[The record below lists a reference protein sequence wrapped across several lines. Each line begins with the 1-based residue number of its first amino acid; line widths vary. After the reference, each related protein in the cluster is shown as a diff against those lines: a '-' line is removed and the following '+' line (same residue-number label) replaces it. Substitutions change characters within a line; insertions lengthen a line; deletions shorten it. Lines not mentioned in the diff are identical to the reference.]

1 MSDSLSSTLFSTP
14 LPTAIPESESA
25 SETDT
30 DSDDTGLDVG
40 IDQPITSVEVM
51 SAEPEFDAASAQE
64 EAQTEYLS
72 TGNVMAGRVTILQPE
87 GYETAQSVTIVEQ
100 PEFGHASINPDGTI
114 SLVLTDAAQTGSVSL
129 SYQIIQANGAIDVVN
144 ETLDIEEGTQVAG
157 WAQGDHYMLATDADD
172 RVIVET
178 GENHRK
184 IFISNSE
191 DALTLDDIAAREG
204 IDFGDLDAD
213 FLNDPGTAILV
224 GRKIDKLLEE
234 YGASEDMALAPDAGM
249 ALWYATTWSQSE
261 PNSNWLLFE
270 SGYEYDDLGQLVSR
284 ETFGEDP
291 LHPVHITSW
300 GEGEKPIINSEIKI
314 WQKQSENIVLSDLHL
329 KGGFNVQT
337 GKNILLEDIE
347 FTGTGASIQHAEG
360 VTVRHTEFYDIF
372 YEELREG
379 FEDWAPH
386 SHRTGGLYVG
396 NVDGVLLED
405 IVVSQTGWEEGYD
418 PNGDPAYNQPPSQYS
433 HNIYIQRDVTDFT
446 IRDSISAKAASF
458 GLQAKS
464 GGFLDGNLIF
474 ENNAGFSALGGNSDG
489 YNDAQGNYSLVLDN
503 VVTSAAHKGAFQI
516 GALANGFYSAGNDST
531 LIGNVVAH
539 LADPNDP
546 DDLEAKEINSGSG
559 IYLRD
564 PFYDDT
570 IIYNWHSRRNVEI
583 GNSDDF
589 ELNVEGLDTELADQ
603 TTIQNLAKLV
613 LNDPNADQHDL
624 AEYVKHNDVSVEE
637 LIAYFQQGFGVNDGS
652 IRTTNQT
659 LTFEPDERGD
669 GVRWDN
675 RLNWSTEDDVLNG
688 DSIDL
693 AGNWVNYSGTFRINN
708 MTLGEDGTLAV
719 AQGRLTIDGTLTGGA
734 DSAINVSYAG
744 QLWLAGD
751 LSGALHFD
759 VSGGRFVNTVDTGS
773 ADPLTINI
781 SGGQAILATAGATFN
796 LSGGD
801 ILTVEGSAAN
811 LGFDGETGDLALLT
825 FDTNAEL
832 HFDADSGGFSTIRE
846 FRSGAFGDAPN
857 VASHVDFGNS
867 TLVIDLS
874 DAAGLAGTFDLIT
887 VDQLVGEFQDIQ
899 VQGLPSNQ
907 DANLQIDYVN
917 DTVTITLT
925 NGGSGAVTSRTITA
939 DGVNDGTSITT
950 DIPEDEGDAPDD
962 DTSDDT
968 PGDVPAIENIAV
980 TGSDGADYLQGGL
993 GDDTVRA
1000 GDGGDTLAVSDGD
1013 DFAQGNAGDDTIY
1026 GAGGDDFVAGG
1037 KGADTVYGGSG
1048 KDQVK
1053 GGSGQDELFGGQNND
1068 TVHGGG
1074 GKDTLDGGNGDD
1086 ILEGGGGADILIGG
1100 RGADIFSVTSVAH
1113 SKSIAGRNDHILDFS
1128 QDEGDL
1134 ISLSG
1139 FDANTLTA
1147 DINSFSFVGEG
1158 DTEGAGTLSF
1168 TQSNGITTVMADI
1181 DGGGADLSITIQGEI
1196 NLTESDF
1203 VL

>member
-1 MSDSLSSTLFSTP
+1 MSDSLSKTLFADTVGP
-14 LPTAIPESESA
+14 IPTAVPTSFSPDSTEPENTSEPDA
-25 SETDT
+25 DM
-30 DSDDTGLDVG
+30 DLLIDDGP
-40 IDQPITSVEVM
+40 PIVAV
-51 SAEPEFDAASAQE
+51 SAEPASQSNPEPETAQE

-72 TGNVMAGRVTILQPE
+72 TGNAMAGRVTVLQPD
-87 GYETAQSVTIVEQ
+87 GYETAQSLTIIEQ
-100 PEFGHASINPDGTI
+100 PDFGHASVNSDGTI

-129 SYQIIQANGAIDVVN
+129 SYQIIQADGAIDVVS
-144 ETLDIEEGTQVAG
+144 ETLDVANGTQAAG
-157 WAQGDHYMLATDADD
+157 WAQGNHYMLATDEDD
-172 RVIVET
+172 RVIIET

-184 IFISNSE
+184 VFVSNSE
-191 DALTLDDIAAREG
+191 DALTLADIAAREG
-204 IDFGDLDAD
+204 IDFGDVTDL
-213 FLNDPGTAILV
+213 LNDPGRAIVV
-224 GRKIDKLLEE
+224 GRKIEELLED

-249 ALWYATTWSQSE
+249 ALWYATTWAK
-261 PNSNWLLFE
+261 PANSNWLLFE
-270 SGYEYDDLGQLVSR
+270 SGYEYDDLGQVVSR

-300 GEGEKPIINSEIKI
+300 GEGEKPVILSEVKI
-314 WQKQSENIVLSDLHL
+314 WQKQSENIVFTDLTL
-329 KGGFNVQT
+329 KGGFAGLT
-337 GKNILLEDIE
+337 GRNILLEDID
-347 FTGTGASIQHAEG
+347 FTGKGAGIQHAEG
-360 VTVRHTEFYDIF
+360 VTIRHSDFYDIF
-372 YEELREG
+372 YEEIREG
-379 FEDWAPH
+379 FDDWAPH

-405 IVVSQTGWEEGYD
+405 IVVSQTGWEEGYAED
-418 PNGDPAYNQPPSQYS
+418 GNPAYNQPPSQYS

-474 ENNAGFSALGGNSDG
+474 ENNAGFAAMGGNTDG
-489 YNDAQGNYSLVLDN
+489 YSDSIGNYSLVLDN
-503 VVTSAAHKGAFQI
+503 IVTSGAHKGAHQI
-516 GALANGFYSAGNDST
+516 GALANGFYSAGIDSS
-531 LIGNVVAH
+531 LVGNVLTH

-546 DDLEAKEINSGSG
+546 SDLEGKEFNSGTGVYVS
-559 IYLRD
+559 D

-570 IIYNWHSRRNVEI
+570 IIYNWHGDRDERN
-583 GNSDDF
+583 NWS
-589 ELNVEGLDTELADQ
+589 EGLNQNVDGLDRALADQ

-613 LNDPNADQHDL
+613 LNDPDADQHDL
-624 AEYVKHNDVSVEE
+624 AEFVKHNDVSVEE
-637 LIAYFQQGFGVNDGS
+637 LIAYFQQGFGVSDGS
-652 IRTTNQT
+652 IRTTNLT

-708 MTLGEDGTLAV
+708 LTLGEDGTLAV
-719 AQGRLTIDGTLTGGA
+719 AQGKLTIEGTLTGGT
-734 DSAINVSYAG
+734 DSAIDVSYAG

-759 VSGGRFVNTVDTGS
+759 VSGGRFVNTVNTSS

-801 ILTVEGSAAN
+801 ILTIEGSAAN
-811 LGFDGETGDLALLT
+811 LGFDGETGGLAMLT
-825 FDTNAEL
+825 FDTDAEL
-832 HFDADSGGFSTIRE
+832 RFDADSGGFSTIRE
-846 FRSGAFGDAPN
+846 FRSGAFGDSPN
-857 VASHVDFGNS
+857 VASRVDFGDS

-874 DAAGLAGTFDLIT
+874 DAAGLAGTFNLIT
-887 VDQLVGEFQDIQ
+887 VDQLVGEFQDIE

-907 DANLQIDYVN
+907 DAALRIDYVN

-925 NGGSGAVTSRTITA
+925 NGGSGSVSSQTITA
-939 DGVNDGTSITT
+939 EGENDGTTING
-950 DIPEDEGDAPDD
+950 DNPEGGE
-962 DTSDDT
+962 T
-968 PGDVPAIENIAV
+968 PGDAPAIENV
-980 TGSDGADYLQGGL
+980 MVNGSDGSDYLAGGL
-993 GDDTVRA
+993 GDDTLGG
-1000 GDGGDTLAVSDGD
+1000 GDGSDTLVVGDGN
-1013 DFAQGNAGDDTIY
+1013 DFAFGNAGADTIY

-1048 KDQVK
+1048 DDQVK
-1053 GGSGQDELFGGQNND
+1053 GGRGLDDLYGGRHDD
-1068 TVHGGG
+1068 TLYGGG
-1074 GKDTLDGGNGDD
+1074 GSDTLDGGAGNDV
-1086 ILEGGGGADILIGG
+1086 LVGGGGVDILTGG
-1100 RGADIFSVTSVAH
+1100 LGADTFTVASARH
-1113 SKSIAGRNDHILDFS
+1113 STLVPNKRDHILDFS

-1147 DINSFSFVGEG
+1147 GINSFSFIGEG
-1158 DTEGAGTLSF
+1158 ETAGAGTLSF
-1168 TQSNGITTVMADI
+1168 THSNGTTSVLADI
-1181 DGGGADLSITIQGEI
+1181 DGGGADVSILIQGEI

>member
-14 LPTAIPESESA
+14 LPAAIPESESA
-25 SETDT
+25 SETDA

-51 SAEPEFDAASAQE
+51 SAEPELDAASAQE

-100 PEFGHASINPDGTI
+100 PDFGHASVNPDGTI

-129 SYQIIQANGAIDVVN
+129 SYQIIQADGAIDVVS

-178 GENHRK
+178 GDNHRK
-184 IFISNSE
+184 VYVSNSE

-204 IDFGDLDAD
+204 IDFGDVTDL
-213 FLNDPGTAILV
+213 LNDPGRAIQV
-224 GRKIDKLLEE
+224 GRQIEALLDD

-249 ALWYATTWSQSE
+249 ALWYATTWSQPE

-270 SGYEYDDLGQLVSR
+270 RGYEYDDLGQVVSR

-300 GEGEKPIINSEIKI
+300 GEGEKPIINSEIKV

-329 KGGFNVQT
+329 KGGFNGLT

-347 FTGTGASIQHAEG
+347 FTQTSAAIQHAEG
-360 VTVRHTEFYDIF
+360 VTIRHTEFYDIF
-372 YEELREG
+372 YEEIREG

-405 IVVSQTGWEEGYD
+405 VVVSHTGWEEGYD
-418 PNGDPAYNQPPSQYS
+418 PNGSADYGQPPSQYS

-446 IRDSISAKAASF
+446 FRDSISAEAASF
-458 GLQAKS
+458 GLHAKS
-464 GGFLDGNLIF
+464 GGFLDGNLFF
-474 ENNAGFSALGGNSDG
+474 ENNAGFSAFGGNSDG
-489 YNDAQGNYSLVLDN
+489 YDNAIGNYSLILDN
-503 VVTSAAHKGAFQI
+503 ITTSGAHKEAYQI
-516 GALANGFYSAGNDST
+516 GALANGFYSAGNDSS
-531 LIGNVVAH
+531 LVGNVLTH
-539 LADPNDP
+539 LADPNNP
-546 DDLEAKEINSGSG
+546 DDLTDKEFNSGTG
-559 IYLRD
+559 LYLRD

-570 IIYNWHSRRNVEI
+570 IIYNWHGARDERN
-583 GNSDDF
+583 GLS
-589 ELNVEGLDTELADQ
+589 EGLNQNVDDLDRALADQ

-624 AEYVKHNDVSVEE
+624 AEYIKHNDVSAQE
-637 LIAYFQQGFGVNDGS
+637 LIAYFQQGFGLTDGS
-652 IRTTNQT
+652 VRTTNQT

-693 AGNWVNYSGTFRINN
+693 AGNWVNYSGTLNINN
-708 MTLGEDGTLAV
+708 MTLGDDGTLAV

-773 ADPLTINI
+773 ADPLTINV
-781 SGGQAILATAGATFN
+781 SGGQAILAAAGATLN

-811 LGFDGETGDLALLT
+811 LGFDGETGGLALLT

-857 VASHVDFGNS
+857 VASQVDFGNS

-887 VDQLVGEFQDIQ
+887 VDELVGEFRDIQ

-907 DANLQIDYVN
+907 DANLEIDYVN

-939 DGVNDGTSITT
+939 DGVNDGTSIIT
-950 DIPEDEGDAPDD
+950 DIPEDEGDAPGD

-1013 DFAQGNAGDDTIY
+1013 DFAQGNAGNDTIY

-1037 KGADTVYGGSG
+1037 KGADTVFGGSG
-1048 KDQVK
+1048 RDQVK
-1053 GGSGQDELFGGQNND
+1053 GGSGHDELFGGQNND
-1068 TVHGGG
+1068 TVYGGSA
-1074 GKDTLDGGNGDD
+1074 KDTLNGGSGND
-1086 ILEGGGGADILIGG
+1086 ILEGGGGADMLSGG
-1100 RGADIFSVTSVAH
+1100 QGADIFTVALAKH
-1113 SKSIAGRNDHILDFS
+1113 SKSIDGQNDHILDFS

-1147 DINSFSFVGEG
+1147 GINSFSFVGEG

-1196 NLTESDF
+1196 NLTENDF
-1203 VL
+1203 IL